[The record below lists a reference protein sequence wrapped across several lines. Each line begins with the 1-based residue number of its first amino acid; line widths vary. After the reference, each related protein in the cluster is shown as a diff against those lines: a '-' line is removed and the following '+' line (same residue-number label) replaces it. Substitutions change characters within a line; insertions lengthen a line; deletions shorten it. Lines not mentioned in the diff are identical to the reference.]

1 MKKRTRS
8 ILDELRNI
16 GRVQDTEAF
25 IETTGSNIIESAV
38 NIMLTI
44 KENYPPEVAQ
54 ELERRFI
61 NSIKNGDP
69 KKFRVGIKKIIEG
82 KQDDTE

>member
-1 MKKRTRS
+1 M
-8 ILDELRNI
+8 
-16 GRVQDTEAF
+16 Q
-25 IETTGSNIIESAV
+25 
-38 NIMLTI
+38 TI
-44 KENYPPEVAQ
+44 KENYPPEQAQ

>member
-38 NIMLTI
+38 NIMQTI

-61 NSIKNGDP
+61 NSNKNADP
-69 KKFRVGIKKIIEG
+69 
-82 KQDDTE
+82 